1 MRYPILSTKD
11 VVAFAATIT
20 ADHASANTTIAA
32 SFCAEYVGWSQSPL
46 SESQK
51 EIDLSAVAKITEKLP
66 KLIRDAGGSKAS
78 PANREQ
84 LEGELAEAV
93 HVALKL
99 VPIEILDD
107 ARFWRYLAVR
117 YFTEF
122 IAWRESKALGKGN
135 IEKYFASKES
145 HESIPLRLY
154 LRAQSVMG
162 GSGGYEL
169 AAAIPEGTD
178 FWRSH
183 VLRVRTG
190 RATPLTTAFA
200 VMQSKQRL
208 TTNPLRAFAK
218 LVNRMWAN
226 VMLFEYSEKQA
237 TEVLSSLRTQMDER
251 DDD

>member
-11 VVAFAATIT
+11 VVAFTATIT
-20 ADHASANTTIAA
+20 ADQASANLTIAA
-32 SFCAEYVGWSQSPL
+32 SFCSEYVGWSQSPL

-51 EIDLSAVAKITEKLP
+51 EIDLSAVAKIAEKLP

-78 PANREQ
+78 AANREQ

-93 HVALKL
+93 HAALKS

-107 ARFWRYLAVR
+107 GRFWRYLAVR

-122 IAWRESKALGKGN
+122 IAWRENKALGKGN

-154 LRAQSVMG
+154 LRAQSVLG

-183 VLRVRTG
+183 ILRVRTG

-200 VMQSKQRL
+200 EMQSKQRL
-208 TTNPLRAFAK
+208 TTKPLRAFAK

-237 TEVLSSLRTQMDER
+237 TEVLTSLRTQMDEQ
-251 DDD
+251 DEE